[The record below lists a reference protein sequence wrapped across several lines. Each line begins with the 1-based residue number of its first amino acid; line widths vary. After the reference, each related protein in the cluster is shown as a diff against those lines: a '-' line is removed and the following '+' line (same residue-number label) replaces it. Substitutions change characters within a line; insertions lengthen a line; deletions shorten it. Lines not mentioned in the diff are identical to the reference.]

1 MCDIHSDTPKYDL
14 SVSSNNSTQP
24 PGPAPPLA
32 GPVPRQPFF
41 LCHAAPPCVHA
52 HGSVS
57 ALTLCLLYHQS
68 PCHNKVY
75 FTRKSLFPHI
85 LLVFNRFV
93 TVPFQTFYA
102 DFTLVISNHVTRP
115 APPSPHA
122 RYRPKRGTP
131 RCRCTPPHGCPH
143 NASQNPSSCSP
154 PVLFCREPACTGR
167 FPLPVAPCDCIIAHA
182 ASHKSDFQGFSG
194 DFCTKNAPPSQ
205 KWEGGA
211 LQVRLFSG
219 AQWAAAYSGTTRP
232 GCGAFSSR
240 DFS

>member
-1 MCDIHSDTPKYDL
+1 MEKKGVYFARKFI
-14 SVSSNNSTQP
+14 
-24 PGPAPPLA
+24 LA
-32 GPVPRQPFF
+32 VGVFF
-41 LCHAAPPCVHA
+41 LLLIYPIPTHSIQILMAFVNTTASSPREIPYPIKQAPTSIRINAGH
-52 HGSVS
+52 
-57 ALTLCLLYHQS
+57 LL
-68 PCHNKVY
+68 
-75 FTRKSLFPHI
+75 FHI

-93 TVPFQTFYA
+93 TVPFQIFYA

-154 PVLFCREPACTGR
+154 PVLFCRKPACTGR
-167 FPLPVAPCDCIIAHA
+167 FPLPVAPCGCIIAHA

-211 LQVRLFSG
+211 WQVRLFSG

-232 GCGAFSSR
+232 GCGASSAR

>member
-1 MCDIHSDTPKYDL
+1 MCVISIAILLNTIFLFLPITAHSR
-14 SVSSNNSTQP
+14 
-24 PGPAPPLA
+24 GPCPPLA
-32 GPVPRQPFF
+32 GPVPGSRFSFVMQRPMRPRARHRFS
-41 LCHAAPPCVHA
+41 A
-52 HGSVS
+52 HTVLIIPSI
-57 ALTLCLLYHQS
+57 

-131 RCRCTPPHGCPH
+131 AAGVHLHMAAHITHLKILHRV
-143 NASQNPSSCSP
+143 PSCF
-154 PVLFCREPACTGR
+154 VLSGACLHRR
-167 FPLPVAPCDCIIAHA
+167 FPLPVAPCGCIIAHA

-194 DFCTKNAPPSQ
+194 IFKKCSTLP

-211 LQVRLFSG
+211 LQIRLFSG